1 MENARIVS
9 DNACFGFDRAFCL
22 TDFTSCQYVTAACNE
37 EKFDKGPPDSD
48 KFVQIQQKRKY
59 GFFTKTRFFPKKTS
73 FFFFTGPTTY
83 WVFEAPYIYIHT
95 YIHNIK
101 ITYRRKHDMAI
112 QLFPVVVHLDGQE
125 QPWSEGRGAP
135 RDERQPPL
143 VHCLLTESQGDL
155 TNKTGDPPYG
165 YRLVI

>member
-1 MENARIVS
+1 
-9 DNACFGFDRAFCL
+9 
-22 TDFTSCQYVTAACNE
+22 
-37 EKFDKGPPDSD
+37 
-48 KFVQIQQKRKY
+48 
-59 GFFTKTRFFPKKTS
+59 
-73 FFFFTGPTTY
+73 
-83 WVFEAPYIYIHT
+83 
-95 YIHNIK
+95 
-101 ITYRRKHDMAI
+101 MAI

>member
-1 MENARIVS
+1 MRRNLIKVHPIRTNLCKS
-9 DNACFGFDRAFCL
+9 SKNQN
-22 TDFTSCQYVTAACNE
+22 S
-37 EKFDKGPPDSD
+37 
-48 KFVQIQQKRKY
+48 
-59 GFFTKTRFFPKKTS
+59 FFYKNPFFPEKTI
-73 FFFFTGPTTY
+73 FFFTGPTIY
-83 WVFEAPYIYIHT
+83 WVFEAPGIYIYL

-165 YRLVI
+165 YPLVMSK

>member
-59 GFFTKTRFFPKKTS
+59 GFFTKTRFSRKKLVFFPLGLQLIGSLKLRI
-73 FFFFTGPTTY
+73 
-83 WVFEAPYIYIHT
+83 YIYT